1 MNDKKLGIFESPC
14 DCGGARGVL
23 TPSWNSIL
31 STQYGFLITWRLDES
46 GTYLDGIRTSRLTIS
61 DIRFS
66 DLPYISV
73 KIGVAEDAVHLGGV
87 NLFGDKF
94 GNYAQPLVLKLGYQL
109 DK

>member
-1 MNDKKLGIFESPC
+1 
-14 DCGGARGVL
+14 
-23 TPSWNSIL
+23 
-31 STQYGFLITWRLDES
+31 
-46 GTYLDGIRTSRLTIS
+46 
-61 DIRFS
+61 
-66 DLPYISV
+66 LPYISV